1 MVYTATQN
9 ALDPRRFGKQN
20 SGFTDEDIS
29 DIVCLLYPNSEN
41 ASREVLRFANSSEY
55 SRHTVGRY
63 TADAIDSDLYLED
76 DAHDFGRTRGLGDHA
91 IVLRL
96 SAAVKDSR
104 MGFAFGRNPTRCD
117 ICFANDPGK
126 RVSNVHFRIYV
137 NQHGSVMLEDQS
149 TNGTVVDNKLLRKPD
164 PKRQSGQ
171 YKRILESGSQIKIIM
186 VNTDS
191 DLMFLVRIPRRD
203 GDTEA
208 AYLRNLNAY
217 LRRVR
222 GISEEDPNRTIGPGP
237 SGHVSFVYPLL
248 PCCTAALSL
257 VLAPVTHTLSF
268 TGQFISAAVQ

>member
-1 MVYTATQN
+1 MPTAATQN

-41 ASREVLRFANSSEY
+41 ASREVHRFANSSEY

-76 DAHDFGRTRGLGDHA
+76 DAQDFGRTRGMGDHA

-96 SAAVKDSR
+96 SAAVKDPL
-104 MGFAFGRNPTRCD
+104 MGFAFGRNPNRCD

-164 PKRQSGQ
+164 PRRQSAAHR
-171 YKRILESGSQIKIIM
+171 RILESGSQIKIIM

-203 GDTEA
+203 GDTESQ
-208 AYLRNLNAY
+208 YLRNLNTY
-217 LRRVR
+217 LRRVK
-222 GISEEDPNRTIGPGP
+222 GMSEEDPNRTIGPGP
-237 SGHVSFVYPLL
+237 SGHVRLRYPVAGLCVRCGG
-248 PCCTAALSL
+248 PWTWCDSRR
-257 VLAPVTHTLSF
+257 
-268 TGQFISAAVQ
+268 